1 MTHLGRILGWRR
13 SKLALLAAGAQ
24 AVYAY
29 DRLAGWRRMVS
40 LRMPARRNALG
51 SPAPAHATRE
61 LAPWAHRC
69 GRAGGGMG

>member
-1 MTHLGRILGWRR
+1 MAEIAVYRDVTTAVMTHLGRILGWPR

-51 SPAPAHATRE
+51 SPAPVPSRHA
-61 LAPWAHRC
+61 
-69 GRAGGGMG
+69 